1 MERYTYFDGGKW
13 RLRAGDTEYSGPWVD
28 RLAAY
33 EDTGLEPED
42 FKKAFNE
49 DAVVKL
55 AAQALG
61 TTPYRLRELV
71 KAQHEGLVVVL
82 ATPRKPLV
90 WGDDD
95 HETCLCPDC
104 GADLMGIPYGERMI
118 LQCPVCGQ
126 YVDTTEAITRAEAEA
141 AQREEGQDDP
151 PKD

>member
-1 MERYTYFDGGKW
+1 MERYTYMDGGKW

-33 EDTGLEPED
+33 EDTGLEPDDITANMEM
-42 FKKAFNE
+42 F
-49 DAVVKL
+49 
-55 AAQALG
+55 AA
-61 TTPYRLRELV
+61 YRHVCGGRPPEEIEALV

-104 GADLMGIPYGERMI
+104 GADLMGIHYGERMI

-141 AQREEGQDDP
+141 AQREEGQ
-151 PKD
+151 

>member
-1 MERYTYFDGGKW
+1 MERYTYFENGKW
-13 RLRAGDTEYSGPWVD
+13 RVCVGDTEYSGPWVD

-33 EDTGLEPED
+33 EDTGLEPDDITANMEM
-42 FKKAFNE
+42 F
-49 DAVVKL
+49 
-55 AAQALG
+55 AA
-61 TTPYRLRELV
+61 YRHVCGGRPPEEIEALV

-104 GADLMGIPYGERMI
+104 GADLMGIHYGERMI

-141 AQREEGQDDP
+141 ALGGGGDGCTDAH
-151 PKD
+151 